1 MDQKKEEIGHL
12 YHQETK
18 YRREAMPRGGL
29 DWAHQ
34 PSPYKEFPDLLKHF
48 QIRPL
53 DQHGSK
59 PIWEVIAQRR
69 SIREFS
75 HQSITF
81 SELSQ
86 MVWATQGVTSRAW
99 GFDPFDSAQALPFGT
114 EAKAR
119 SGSTLSKPSL
129 LGWESRRVD
138 FRATPS
144 AGALYPIETYIV
156 VNRVEE
162 IPPGIYHYNVKE
174 AKLSLL
180 KEGHFGSDLCHA
192 GLDQEMLEEAACVF
206 IWTAIVQRSKW
217 KYRERAY
224 RYIYMDVGHIGQNLY
239 LAATALNLGCCT
251 VGAFFDEEVDR
262 LIGLDGKGEISVYLG
277 AVGWPRK

>member
-1 MDQKKEEIGHL
+1 MDRRREGIGDL

-29 DWAHQ
+29 NWAHQ
-34 PSPYKEFPDLLKHF
+34 PLPFKEFPYPLKNF
-48 QIRPL
+48 PTRPL
-53 DQHGSK
+53 DQKEGK
-59 PIWEVIAQRR
+59 PLWEVIAQRR
-69 SIREFS
+69 SVREFS
-75 HQSITF
+75 HQPITF

-86 MVWATQGVTSRAW
+86 LIWATQGITSRAW
-99 GFDPFDSAQALPFGT
+99 GF
-114 EAKAR
+114 E
-119 SGSTLSKPSL
+119 
-129 LGWESRRVD
+129 

-162 IPPGIYHYNVKE
+162 ISPGIYHYNMKE

-180 KEGHFGSDLCHA
+180 KEGDFGSDLCQA
-192 GLDQEMLEEAACVF
+192 GLAQEMLEEAACVF
-206 IWTAIVQRSKW
+206 IWTAIVERSKW

-262 LIGLDGKGEISVYLG
+262 LLGVDGKEEISIYLG
-277 AVGWPRK
+277 AVGQIR

>member
-1 MDQKKEEIGHL
+1 MDRRREGIGDL

-18 YRREAMPRGGL
+18 YRREAMARGGL
-29 DWAHQ
+29 NWAHQ
-34 PSPYKEFPDLLKHF
+34 PSPYKEFPNRLKHL

-53 DQHGSK
+53 DQPEGS

-69 SIREFS
+69 SVREFS
-75 HQSITF
+75 HQPITF

-86 MVWATQGVTSRAW
+86 LIWATQGITSRAW
-99 GFDPFDSAQALPFGT
+99 GF
-114 EAKAR
+114 E
-119 SGSTLSKPSL
+119 
-129 LGWESRRVD
+129 

-144 AGALYPIETYIV
+144 AGALYPIETYII
-156 VNRVEE
+156 VNRVKE
-162 IPPGIYHYNVKE
+162 ISPGIYHYNVKE

-180 KEGHFGSDLCHA
+180 EEGDFGSDLCQA

-206 IWTAIVQRSKW
+206 VWTAIVERSKW

-224 RYIYMDVGHIGQNLY
+224 RYIYMDAGHIGQNLY

-262 LIGLDGKGEISVYLG
+262 LIEVDGKEEISVYLG
-277 AVGWPRK
+277 AVGRIR

>member
-1 MDQKKEEIGHL
+1 MDRRREGIGDS

-18 YRREAMPRGGL
+18 YRREAMARGGL
-29 DWAHQ
+29 NWAHQ
-34 PSPYKEFPDLLKHF
+34 PSPYKEFPNRLKHF
-48 QIRPL
+48 QIQPL
-53 DQHGSK
+53 DYQDGR

-75 HQSITF
+75 RQPITF

-86 MVWATQGVTSRAW
+86 LIWATQGITSRAW
-99 GFDPFDSAQALPFGT
+99 GF
-114 EAKAR
+114 E
-119 SGSTLSKPSL
+119 
-129 LGWESRRVD
+129 

-162 IPPGIYHYNVKE
+162 ISAGIYHYNVKE

-180 KEGHFGSDLCHA
+180 KEGDFGSDLCQA

-206 IWTAIVQRSKW
+206 IWTAIVERSKW

-262 LIGLDGKGEISVYLG
+262 LLGVDGKEEISIYLG
-277 AVGWPRK
+277 AVGQIR

>member
-99 GFDPFDSAQALPFGT
+99 GFDFM
-114 EAKAR
+114 
-119 SGSTLSKPSL
+119 
-129 LGWESRRVD
+129 
-138 FRATPS
+138 ATPS

-162 IPPGIYHYNVKE
+162 ISPGIYHYNVKE

-277 AVGWPRK
+277 AVGRPRK